1 MKRKK
6 ITAVLL
12 ASLLGVSAAP
22 VSAFAADS
30 YTATE
35 KAAYAAAVEKF
46 AAEYAEDLAKYKE
59 AITGNADIKLS
70 IDDAGKQLIGM
81 LAQGLDVSWLNDVSL
96 TTNVSVKDNVMA
108 ETMAVNVNGGQ
119 ICTVEYYFDL
129 ENSMV
134 YMRMPELADGYI
146 KMNLQELSNS
156 AESVVASDTSLDV
169 DIDMGDLLSGYTGFL
184 ENMPDAAVIQNLL
197 NTYGDVFFNNVT
209 DVESAGTQ
217 AVTAGGVSQ
226 DLTLLQGR
234 IGANELIAMLKEAVT
249 TAKSDEDLKGIVET
263 VTGMMNDPAYTYDT
277 FVAALDELEG
287 EFEGT
292 EEQQDDGSG
301 FILGA
306 WVDANGE
313 VVGHQF
319 DFTDGTSTY
328 TISSVSTADGDNRGY
343 ALQAL
348 LDGESFALEGS
359 GQMSGDLLSG
369 NYVLNVSGE
378 DTVQIDVQ
386 NYDPAAAEEGMWKG
400 VYTISAVPVVD
411 SEGNSYDPLNGFQ
424 LQITAD
430 AQDKDSVSLGV
441 GVLSSGVSLGAITLS
456 SSNAG
461 DAIEIPDLASL
472 DNVYDLNSDEDGTR
486 FENEMTLDNIMNN
499 MTAAGVPDGF
509 LETLINA
516 ASGNGADTVDGT
528 VNEETDM
535 AGDTLDETPA
545 A

>member
-1 MKRKK
+1 M
-6 ITAVLL
+6 
-12 ASLLGVSAAP
+12 
-22 VSAFAADS
+22 
-30 YTATE
+30 
-35 KAAYAAAVEKF
+35 
-46 AAEYAEDLAKYKE
+46 
-59 AITGNADIKLS
+59 
-70 IDDAGKQLIGM
+70 
-81 LAQGLDVSWLNDVSL
+81 
-96 TTNVSVKDNVMA
+96 
-108 ETMAVNVNGGQ
+108 
-119 ICTVEYYFDL
+119 
-129 ENSMV
+129 
-134 YMRMPELADGYI
+134 
-146 KMNLQELSNS
+146 
-156 AESVVASDTSLDV
+156 
-169 DIDMGDLLSGYTGFL
+169 
-184 ENMPDAAVIQNLL
+184 
-197 NTYGDVFFNNVT
+197 
-209 DVESAGTQ
+209 
-217 AVTAGGVSQ
+217 
-226 DLTLLQGR
+226 
-234 IGANELIAMLKEAVT
+234 
-249 TAKSDEDLKGIVET
+249 
-263 VTGMMNDPAYTYDT
+263 
-277 FVAALDELEG
+277 
-287 EFEGT
+287 
-292 EEQQDDGSG
+292 
-301 FILGA
+301 
-306 WVDANGE
+306 DANGE

-516 ASGNGADTVDGT
+516 ASGSGADTVDGT

>member
-35 KAAYAAAVEKF
+35 RAGYAAAVEKF
-46 AAEYAEDLAKYKE
+46 AAEYAESLAKYKE

-70 IDDAGKQLIGM
+70 LDDAGKQIVGM
-81 LAQGLDVSWLNDVSL
+81 LAQGMDVSWLNDISL
-96 TTNVSVKDNVMA
+96 TTDVSVKDNVMA
-108 ETMAVNVNGGQ
+108 ETMAVKVNDGQ
-119 ICTVEYYFDL
+119 ICTLEYYFDL
-129 ENSMV
+129 ENSLV
-134 YMRMPELADGYI
+134 YMRIPELADGYI
-146 KMNLQELSNS
+146 KMNLQEITDS
-156 AESVVASDTSLDV
+156 AENVVASDTSLDV
-169 DIDMGDLLSGYTGFL
+169 NMDMGDLLSGYTGFL

-209 DVESAGTQ
+209 DVQSAGTQ
-217 AVTAGGVSQ
+217 AVTAGNVSQ

-249 TAKSDEDLKGIVET
+249 TAKSDEDLKGIVEA
-263 VTGMMNDPAYTYDT
+263 VTGLMNDPAYTYDT

-292 EEQQDDGSG
+292 EETQDDGSG
-301 FILGA
+301 FTLGA

-328 TISSVSTADGDNRGY
+328 TISSVSTSDGDNRGY
-343 ALQAL
+343 KLEAL
-348 LDGESFALEGS
+348 LDGDNVVLEGS

-378 DTVQIDVQ
+378 DAVQIDVQ
-386 NYDPAAAEEGMWKG
+386 NYDPAAAQEGMWKG
-400 VYTISAVPVVD
+400 VYTISAVPTVD

-430 AQDKDSVSLGV
+430 AQDKDNASFGV
-441 GVLSSGVSLGAITLS
+441 GILSSGVSLGAITIS

-461 DAIEIPDLASL
+461 NAIEVPDLASL
-472 DNVYDLNSDEDGTR
+472 DNVYDLNVEEDLNR
-486 FENEMTLDNIMNN
+486 FENDMTLDTIMNN
-499 MTAAGVPDGF
+499 LTAAGVPDGF

-516 ASGNGADTVDGT
+516 VSGSGAETTDGT

-535 AGDTLDETPA
+535 AGDTLAETPA